1 MKHWRLIVF
10 VLVAC
15 AQIAVPASLIW
26 KSERT
31 LRLGHVWKFRT
42 APVDPV
48 DAFRGRYIALEFEA
62 EAQQISPP
70 PNAQYGQTAFVTL
83 RPDAEGFAVID
94 QVLSGPPEGDNFIEA
109 QLQGTT
115 VSLPFDKYW
124 VTERD
129 APAAEAAYRTQNARE
144 KRNAFVTVR
153 VFKGDAAFEQLY
165 LDGLPLGEYL
175 RANAT
180 PK

>member
-10 VLVAC
+10 ALLAF
-15 AQIAVPASLIW
+15 AQLAAPASLIW
-26 KSERT
+26 KRERT
-31 LRLGHVWKFRT
+31 LRQGHVWKFRA

-48 DAFRGRYIALEFEA
+48 DAFRGRYVALEFEA
-62 EAQQISPP
+62 EGQDISPP
-70 PNAQYGQTAFVTL
+70 PNAEYGQTVFVTL

-94 QVLSGPPEGDNFIEA
+94 QVLPTRPEGDDFIEA
-109 QLQGTT
+109 QVQGNT

-129 APAAEAAYRTQNARE
+129 APAAEAAYRAQSRRE

-153 VFKGDAAFEQLY
+153 IFKGDAALEQLY

-175 RANAT
+175 RANAAT
-180 PK
+180 K

>member
-1 MKHWRLIVF
+1 MKSWRLIVF
-10 VLVAC
+10 ALVVF
-15 AQIAVPASLIW
+15 AQLAVPASMIW
-26 KSERT
+26 KRERT
-31 LRLGHVWKFRT
+31 FREGRVWKFRT

-62 EAQQISPP
+62 EAQEITPP
-70 PNAQYGQTAFVTL
+70 PNARSGQTVFLTL

-94 QVLSGPPEGDNFIEA
+94 QVLASRPDGDDFIEA
-109 QLQGTT
+109 QLHGTT

-129 APAAEAAYRTQNARE
+129 APAAEAAYRVQSTRE

-153 VFKGDAAFEQLY
+153 VFKGDAALEQLY

-175 RANAT
+175 RANAA
-180 PK
+180 K